1 MYRHKHFT
9 KLKPSDVGHFNLKGY
24 NMYFVK
30 FLTVL
35 CLALT
40 SIVFAATVIFV
51 SQGIL
56 TPDWLFIGIPYIGVC
71 LLSIWAAD

>member
-1 MYRHKHFT
+1 
-9 KLKPSDVGHFNLKGY
+9 
-24 NMYFVK
+24 MYFVK

-35 CLALT
+35 CLVLT

-51 SQGIL
+51 AQGIL
-56 TPDWLFIGIPYIGVC
+56 TADWLFIGIPYIGVC